1 MHLHAVFVW
10 VAKQRWHIKR
20 VITSKNQGKPN
31 GYTAPHFTQRIS
43 HPCLPPAKGVGWG
56 EWRGNPSFSATSE
69 RTHRSYLWV
78 FHLCQWVDQ
87 RKKNNI
93 PSCAEVANELVVDRD
108 TLLDDAVFLCGLVN
122 LHIVDQGRHDMS
134 VRFFNVRVLPP
145 QTGA

>member
-1 MHLHAVFVW
+1 ME
-10 VAKQRWHIKR
+10 RWPSW
-20 VITSKNQGKPN
+20 SKAHDWKSCI
-31 GYTAPHFTQRIS
+31 PH
-43 HPCLPPAKGVGWG
+43 KGIEGS
-56 EWRGNPSFSATSE
+56 NPSLSATSE